1 MSGESSNRDFPAFT
15 RWVAKRFGARAEQ
28 VRPPQELVT
37 AARDARDEILRATQA
52 PDEIEVL
59 NVVAAADFTE
69 TRRPTDLTTA
79 RGYCV
84 SFAFDESGGANARG
98 VCVRVQCPERLIG
111 CSEGRSPALWKGAE
125 RFELGEFDADGN
137 AIGTLPPG
145 VDITLADL
153 AQGQVKLQEPSSADV
168 V

>member
-15 RWVAKRFGARAEQ
+15 RWVAKRFGSRTEQ
-28 VRPPQELVT
+28 VRPSEELVT

-59 NVVAAADFTE
+59 TVMAAADFTE
-69 TRRPTDLTTA
+69 TMPPATMTTA
-79 RGYCV
+79 RGYRV
-84 SFAFDESGGANARG
+84 SFAFDESGGANASR
-98 VCVRVQCPERLIG
+98 VCVLVQCPERLIG
-111 CSEGRSPALWKGAE
+111 CSEGRSPALWKGALQ
-125 RFELGEFDADGN
+125 FELGQFDADGK
-137 AIGTLPPG
+137 AIGTLPAG